1 MKKLFILFI
10 TSLLFLS
17 IPNAVK
23 ADTTYYRDGSPYQ
36 TYTVDF
42 EGKLTPTQ
50 TAYQPVGVFN
60 RDRVLNAPADLHI
73 ANNLVYVA
81 DAMNKRVAVFDFSGV
96 LTQTITHPSFS
107 NPQGVFANQ
116 EAIYVADKGAQAVF
130 KFALDGTFIRQFMKP
145 TEPLFGSNSVFVP
158 MKVAVGRGENIYVI
172 SDGSTSGV
180 IQLNFDGSFLGY
192 FGVNLASKPFLQ
204 RLADLVVITDRYAKT
219 TPPSPT
225 NIAINEQ
232 SLVYTATP
240 LTDQALKKLD
250 INGNNILT
258 TSNYNPTK
266 NVVDLTVDARGYLYA
281 IYDDGLV
288 VEYDPDGNL
297 LFAFNILQANLE
309 ILGLVM
315 VPSGIAVDELGYIYV
330 TDQLKNRIVVLEPT
344 EFNRLVHRAID
355 AYNEGGYLESKLLFE
370 RVTRQNA
377 NFALAH
383 SALGKAYYQEGLI
396 DQARYEYRLA
406 NDRSGYSEAFW
417 KIRDQ
422 WLKAN
427 LSVVFTLLLI
437 GFAVMTT
444 LKQIAKRTPVFALIQ
459 HQVKDVLN
467 HPIVRQYSL
476 VFQMLKRPLH
486 SFYEIKRTKRAT
498 VLSASVLLGIL
509 FILYLAMKIGVG
521 YLFNPYP
528 DTLNLVLEAA
538 TFFGFI
544 GLFVLANYLISTL
557 SDGEGWLKDVYIATV
572 YSLAPLL
579 IHLIPYI
586 LLTNVA
592 TLNETI
598 LVRLYEFVLIV
609 WTLVLVYL
617 SIQEIHNYEIK
628 ETLKNLLMTFFA
640 MFIIILIGFILYVF
654 GSQLLSFIQSY
665 LEEVWNRVFSG

>member
-1 MKKLFILFI
+1 MKKLLILFLI
-10 TSLLFLS
+10 GFLFLS
-17 IPNAVK
+17 FPNSVQ
-23 ADTTYYRDGSPYQ
+23 ADTTYYRDGTPYQ

-42 EGKLTPTQ
+42 EGELTPTQ
-50 TAYQPVGVFN
+50 TAYRPVGVFN
-60 RDRVLNAPADLHI
+60 RDRVLNAPADVHI
-73 ANNLVYVA
+73 ANELVYVA
-81 DAMNKRVAVFDFSGV
+81 DAMNKRIAVFDFSGV
-96 LTQTITHPSFS
+96 LIQTITHPDFS
-107 NPQGVFANQ
+107 NPLGVFADQ
-116 EAIYVADKGAQAVF
+116 DAIYVADKGAQAVF
-130 KFALDGTFIRQFMKP
+130 KFALDGTFIRLFTKP

-158 MKVAVGRGENIYVI
+158 TKIAVGRGENIYVI

-180 IQLNFDGSFLGY
+180 IQLNYDGSFLGY
-192 FGVNLASKPFLQ
+192 FGVNLSSKPFLQ
-204 RLADLVVITDRYAKT
+204 RLADLVVVTDQYAKT

-258 TSNYNPTK
+258 AANYNATQ

-315 VPSGIAVDELGYIYV
+315 VPSGIAVDALGYIYV

-355 AYNEGGYLESKLLFE
+355 AYNEGGYVESKLLFE
-370 RVTRQNA
+370 FVTRQNA

-396 DQARYEYRLA
+396 EQARDEYRLA

-417 KIRDQ
+417 KLRDQ
-422 WLKAN
+422 WLKDN
-427 LSVVFTLLLI
+427 LSVVFTVILVGMVLV
-437 GFAVMTT
+437 GV
-444 LKQIAKRTPVFALIQ
+444 LKQVSKRTLVFQPIQ
-459 HQVKDVLN
+459 AKVKTWGE
-467 HPIVRQYSL
+467 HPIVRQYTL
-476 VFQMLKRPLH
+476 VFQMLKRPIH
-486 SFYEIKRTKRAT
+486 SFYEIKRTKRASVVSAT
-498 VLSASVLLGIL
+498 VLLVLLFL
-509 FILYLAMKIGVG
+509 LYLTMKMGVG
-521 YLFNPYP
+521 YLFNPYGE
-528 DTLNLVLEAA
+528 TLNLAIEAA
-538 TFFGFI
+538 TFFGLI

-572 YSLAPLL
+572 YAFAPLL

-586 LLTNVA
+586 LLTNVV
-592 TLNETI
+592 TLNETV
-598 LVRLYEFVLIV
+598 LVRLYEFVMIT

-617 SIQEIHNYEIK
+617 SIQEVHNYEIK
-628 ETLKNLLMTFFA
+628 ETVKNLFMTFFA
-640 MFIIILIGFILYVF
+640 MLIIILIGFILYVF
-654 GSQLLSFIQSY
+654 GSQLLSFVQSY
-665 LEEVWNRVFSG
+665 FEEVWNRVFSG

>member
-17 IPNAVK
+17 IPNAVR

-130 KFALDGTFIRQFMKP
+130 KFALDGTFIRQFIKP

-422 WLKAN
+422 WLKEN

-444 LKQIAKRTPVFALIQ
+444 LKQIAKRTPVFAPIQ

-498 VLSASVLLGIL
+498 VLSASVLLVIL

-640 MFIIILIGFILYVF
+640 MFIIVLIGFILYVF

>member
-1 MKKLFILFI
+1 MKKLLILFLI
-10 TSLLFLS
+10 GFLFLS
-17 IPNAVK
+17 LPIALQ
-23 ADTTYYRDGSPYQ
+23 ADTTYYRDGTPYQ

-42 EGKLTPTQ
+42 EGELTPTQ
-50 TAYQPVGVFN
+50 TAYRPVGVFN
-60 RDRVLNAPADLHI
+60 RDRILNAPADLHI
-73 ANNLVYVA
+73 ANELVYVA
-81 DAMNKRVAVFDFSGV
+81 DAMNKRIAVFDFSGV
-96 LTQTITHPSFS
+96 LAQTITHPNFA
-107 NPQGVFANQ
+107 NPQGVFADQ

-130 KFALDGTFIRQFMKP
+130 KFALDGTFIRQFSKP
-145 TEPLFGSNSVFVP
+145 TEPLFGANSVFVP
-158 MKVAVGRGENIYVI
+158 TKVAVGRGENIYVI

-180 IQLNFDGSFLGY
+180 IQLNYDGSFLGY
-192 FGVNLASKPFLQ
+192 FGVNLSSKPFLQ
-204 RLADLVVITDRYAKT
+204 RLADLVVITDQYAKT

-258 TSNYNPTK
+258 TANYNATK
-266 NVVDLTVDARGYLYA
+266 NVVDLTVDSRGYLYA

-315 VPSGIAVDELGYIYV
+315 VPSGIAVDDLGYIYV

-370 RVTRQNA
+370 LVTRQNA

-396 DQARYEYRLA
+396 EEARYEYRLA

-417 KIRDQ
+417 KLRDQ

-427 LSVVFTLLLI
+427 LSVVFTVILVSIVL
-437 GFAVMTT
+437 VSV
-444 LKQIAKRTPVFALIQ
+444 LKQVSKRTLVFQPIQ
-459 HQVKDVLN
+459 AKVKTWSE
-467 HPIVRQYSL
+467 HPIVRQYTL
-476 VFQMLKRPLH
+476 VFQMLKRPIH
-486 SFYEIKRTKRAT
+486 SFYEIKRTKRAS
-498 VLSASVLLGIL
+498 VLSATVLLVVL
-509 FILYLAMKIGVG
+509 FILYIAMKIGVG
-521 YLFNPYP
+521 YLFNPYA
-528 DTLNLVLEAA
+528 DTLNLAIEAA

-557 SDGEGWLKDVYIATV
+557 SDGEGWLKDVYIATI
-572 YSLAPLL
+572 YAFAPLL

-586 LLTNVA
+586 LLTNVT
-592 TLNETI
+592 TLNETV
-598 LVRLYEFVLIV
+598 LVRLYEFVMIA

-617 SIQEIHNYEIK
+617 SIQEVHNYEIK
-628 ETLKNLLMTFFA
+628 ETVKNLLMTFFA
-640 MFIIILIGFILYVF
+640 MLIIILIGFILYVF